1 MIQILSYILGLVGLK
16 SLKRLLLLPLA
27 IFITSM
33 ILAFYYY
40 LVTTIVT
47 IYNLINEFINY
58 APQNDTF
65 IYYFYAFA
73 NNVGITDGLTAGLPF
88 IFSSLVFV
96 LSKILYTHTVDIIK
110 TLFFVAKTF
119 LE

>member
-1 MIQILSYILGLVGLK
+1 MGQILAYILGLVGLK
-16 SLKRLLLLPLA
+16 SLKKMLLLPLGV
-27 IFITSM
+27 FIVTM

-40 LVTTIVT
+40 LITTIVT
-47 IYNLINEFINY
+47 LYNLVNDFINY
-58 APQNDTF
+58 IPQNDSF

-96 LSKILYTHTVDIIK
+96 LSKILYQHTVDIIK

>member
-1 MIQILSYILGLVGLK
+1 MVQIISYILGLVGLK
-16 SLKRLLLLPLA
+16 SIKKFLLLPLA
-27 IFITSM
+27 IFITAM

-40 LVTTIVT
+40 VIDTLITV
-47 IYNLINEFINY
+47 YNLINQLINFN
-58 APQNDTF
+58 PQSDSF
-65 IYYFYAFA
+65 IYYFFAFA
-73 NNVGITDGLTAGLPF
+73 NNIGITDGLEQGLPF

-110 TLFFVAKTF
+110 TLFFVSKTF

>member
-1 MIQILSYILGLVGLK
+1 MVQILSYILGLVGLK
-16 SLKRLLLLPLA
+16 SIKKLLLLPLA
-27 IFITSM
+27 VFITAM

-40 LVTTIVT
+40 LISTLITL
-47 IYNLINEFINY
+47 YNLINQLINFI
-58 APQNDTF
+58 PQTDSF
-65 IYYFYAFA
+65 IYYFFAFA
-73 NNVGITDGLTAGLPF
+73 NNIGITDGLEQGLPF
-88 IFSSLVFV
+88 VFSALVFV